1 MRMEVQMANVKD
13 SVSSVKEL
21 LPIRR
26 KMLFQLAL
34 GQPLDFSGNTTW
46 EEITCV
52 GYNPQSSTLEAVV
65 AIKQASGYS
74 GGLCF
79 PGSKEFVRFFIDY
92 GAGFEDL
99 GYTSFDVHDIPD
111 SPAAVHPIEYIV
123 QLPLPDTGHRR
134 CCGTAIIPQVRA
146 VLSWN
151 TVPSTDP
158 NLLNA
163 FGNRRDAHIQ
173 LLPRPFSLACL
184 IESGVLNGG
193 VTVLKQL
200 DLEKPLQ
207 KVPQEPGALIQD
219 LAHEYKEAKVHDHRL
234 LTPLLKPL
242 LSQQTPTYPISS
254 VALKDL
260 SKLGIDLNAAVKAL
274 DSAQADETYE
284 QLTCA
289 GLQTSMDTVGA
300 VIQIKRP
307 LGYSGDLCQAGS
319 KEYVAFWAD
328 WNNNGTFDQYLGTAS
343 VDVHDLGGALPAD
356 GVRYSV
362 SLLVPSIVQ
371 HLRQCGSP
379 NVIRLRAVLSWSTA
393 PSTTDPDALETW
405 GNRLDVHVQ
414 IRPGQ
419 ASQGLTDL
427 IYRVGS
433 VALSDISLATHLA
446 YPSTVITGACG
457 APAMD
462 RPWGGLVTIQG
473 RIYNTGFPGS
483 VRFRVRYKRHT
494 DADIDSNWTPVT
506 GSQNFVL
513 MNPVLP
519 PPSEVYVSQ
528 VAVTEPGLGGGWF
541 DYVENPV
548 ASPPIFERDN
558 RLADWNTGS
567 LEGDVDL
574 RLEYRRT
581 VDPPGFYH
589 QSNVVSIKLHNY
601 QMVASTAATSAIDF
615 TKDLDLVIDGGDCH
629 SYSQSATITGHLRV
643 VDPYFYT
650 WSLDLQPA
658 THTHGAAASP
668 SCRTYTTLSD
678 SGDGNLAW
686 SLNTT
691 KLDKCGY
698 TLTLLGYDRTI
709 LNSSSSSAHGASK
722 AVGFAV
728 I

>member
-1 MRMEVQMANVKD
+1 MEVQMASAKE
-13 SVSSVKEL
+13 SVSSSVKEL
-21 LPIRR
+21 LPIRK
-26 KMLFQLAL
+26 KMLFQMAL
-34 GQPLDFSGNTTW
+34 GQALEFSGNTTW

-52 GYNPQSSTLEAVV
+52 GYNPQTSTLEAVV
-65 AIKQASGYS
+65 AIKLANGYS

-123 QLPLPDTGHRR
+123 QMPLPDAGHRR
-134 CCGTAIIPQVRA
+134 CCGTAVVPQVRA

-163 FGNRRDAHIQ
+163 FGNRADAHVQ

-184 IESGVLNGG
+184 IESGVLNAGLK
-193 VTVLKQL
+193 VLKQL
-200 DLEKPLQ
+200 DLETPLT
-207 KVPQEPGALIQD
+207 KVAEEPGISIQE
-219 LAHEYKEAKVHDHRL
+219 LAHKYKEAKVHDHRL
-234 LTPLLKPL
+234 LSPILKPL
-242 LSQQTPTYPISS
+242 LGQQTATYPLAADS
-254 VALKDL
+254 LKGL
-260 SKLGIDLNAAVKAL
+260 SKLGIDINAAVKAL

-300 VIQIKRP
+300 VIHVKRP
-307 LGYSGDLCQAGS
+307 FGYSGDLCHAGS

-371 HLRQCGSP
+371 HLRQCGNP
-379 NVIRLRAVLSWSTA
+379 NVIRLRAVLSWATP
-393 PSTTDPDALETW
+393 PSTTDPDALDTW

-419 ASQGLTDL
+419 ASTGLTDL

-433 VALSDISLATHLA
+433 VALSDISPTTHLA
-446 YPSTVITGACG
+446 YPSTVLTGACG
-457 APAMD
+457 APDMD
-462 RPWGGLVTIQG
+462 RPWGAGVTIQG
-473 RIYNTGFPGS
+473 RIYNTGVPGS

-494 DADIDSNWTPVT
+494 DPDVDANWTPVT
-506 GSQNFVL
+506 GSQSFVL
-513 MNPVLP
+513 MNPLLP

-528 VAVTEPGLGGGWF
+528 IAGTEPGLGGGWF

-567 LEGDVDL
+567 LEGDFDL

-581 VDPPGFYH
+581 IDPAGSYH

-601 QMVASTAATSAIDF
+601 QMVASIAATAVIDF

-629 SYSQSATITGHLRV
+629 SYSQSTTINGHLRV

-650 WSLDLQPA
+650 WGLDLQPA
-658 THTHGAAASP
+658 THTHGAAAIP
-668 SCRTYTTLSD
+668 ACRTYTALAD
-678 SGDGNLAW
+678 GGDGNLVW
-686 SLNTT
+686 SLDTS

-698 TLTLLGYDRTI
+698 TLTLRGYDRTI
-709 LNSSSSSAHGASK
+709 LNSNSSSAHTASK